1 MAFAKITGQGLTW
14 IATLVTILWGCILM
28 ETTVVRHARVDV
40 QRSLTELRVLRSK
53 HQAEPVSLPVL
64 RERPGR
70 PAVG

>member
-1 MAFAKITGQGLTW
+1 
-14 IATLVTILWGCILM
+14 M